1 MPFFVSPSIA
11 FTLQASVLV
20 GRALGGY
27 HPALPVPKRKVRPS
41 QGRASQR
48 SRESWWWSQTWE
60 LELLSPVHHSANMD
74 CARNWDP

>member
-27 HPALPVPKRKVRPS
+27 HPALPVPKRKGRPS

-48 SRESWWWSQTWE
+48 SRESWSWSQTWE

-74 CARNWDP
+74 CTRNWDP